1 MISSLS
7 NLAISQNID
16 NYTRQNTNIEAAYPD
31 MDKPENLDNSSF
43 PGNGFIGNISLSA
56 EYSSNSSYDNPVVSV
71 TIKSCNVIEK
81 IDININ
87 SVNPQNA
94 TTLEMFAFCKYTE
107 SQLPDSP
114 MFFAVWENLIQFQE
128 IAEKSNTFE
137 PAQNIM
143 ECKNSKKDWGLMV
156 TNVNKISM
164 EEGDYNKLIQGK
176 KLEGIF
182 SGDTGKCT
190 TKYQTCGAKINYNH
204 DYVTEEIGICNLPGH
219 IDLMFSST
227 REIVCIDRNS
237 SVILWSLSLSEE
249 EAEMSKSFWS
259 LPEPDTYKPYMA
271 DINFWK
277 SYFDGSLD
285 FDKLEEFNK
294 IAEDTSNN
302 FDENCP
308 GEIKQAWDKAKEL
321 SGFDPFG
328 IFAGGRIEYFS
339 EYLKQM
345 LVNFLLGTD
354 TNLLGNTKEDADRF
368 AKTAINNIENGTY
381 NSYYK
386 EIKNNEKKFW
396 KFFLVNLTKEN
407 QLEK

>member
-1 MISSLS
+1 MISALN
-7 NLAISQNID
+7 NLTIPQSIN
-16 NYTRQNTNIEAAYPD
+16 NYTQQNLKPETTYT
-31 MDKPENLDNSSF
+31 DKPENSSNNSF
-43 PGNGFIGNISLSA
+43 LGNASIGNISLSA
-56 EYSSNSSYDNPVVSV
+56 EYSSNSSYDNPIVSV
-71 TIKSCNVIEK
+71 TIKSDNVIEK

-107 SQLPDSP
+107 AKLPDSP
-114 MFFAVWENLIQFQE
+114 MFFAAWENLMQFQE
-128 IAEKSNTFE
+128 IAEKSNTFK

-156 TNVNKISM
+156 TNINKISM

-182 SGDTGKCT
+182 SGDTSKCT
-190 TKYQTCGAKINYNH
+190 TKYQTCGMKINYNQ

-227 REIVCIDRNS
+227 REIVCIDQNS

-249 EAEMSKSFWS
+249 EAELSKSFCS
-259 LPEPDTYKPYMA
+259 LPEADTYTPYMA

-285 FDKLEEFNK
+285 LDKLDEFNK
-294 IAEDTSNN
+294 IAEDKSKNN
-302 FDENCP
+302 SFNENCP
-308 GEIKQAWDKAKEL
+308 DEVKQAWDKAEEL
-321 SGFDPFG
+321 SGFNPFG
-328 IFAGGRIEYFS
+328 IFADGKIEYFS

-354 TNLLGNTKEDADRF
+354 TNLLGTTKEQASEF
-368 AKTAINNIENGTY
+368 AKTAINTIENNNY
-381 NSYYK
+381 NNYYT
-386 EIKNNEKKFW
+386 EIKNNEKNFW
-396 KFFLVNLTKEN
+396 KIFLSNLS
-407 QLEK
+407 